1 MTKLIA
7 VILVWAFLWWLGNRI
22 VDGYQR
28 GNPAFVEVYQTVLRS
43 VGGVM
48 K

>member
-7 VILVWAFLWWLGNRI
+7 VILVWVFLWWLGNAI
-22 VDGYQR
+22 VSGYQR
-28 GNPAFVEVYQTVLRS
+28 GNPAFVEVYQTILRS
-43 VGGVM
+43 VSGIT